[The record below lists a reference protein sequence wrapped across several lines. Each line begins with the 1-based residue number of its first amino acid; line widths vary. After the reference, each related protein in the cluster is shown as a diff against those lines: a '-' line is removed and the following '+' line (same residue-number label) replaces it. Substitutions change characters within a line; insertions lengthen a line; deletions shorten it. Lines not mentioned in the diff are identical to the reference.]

1 MRKLKIAAQQA
12 FERVYAR
19 QTAGLGHVE
28 RVSVD
33 VDLDGQQEI
42 VSLRLHRDGVHWSCT
57 CGELECK
64 HAQTAL
70 AFVADAE
77 GDGSSVPDRITSVY
91 EPAPVVGRDRTADQ
105 SDQAEEA
112 DAAGL
117 RNVLVDLVATVVR
130 SGVKQGVSPSID
142 EAVERLLQSA
152 PSPVPLGI
160 SRWVGRLREA
170 LGARDPEATAR
181 VLDGAVRVG
190 EDLASSE
197 PDAEARRRILSWM
210 GALSHEVEGVK
221 RVSDLTLVE
230 LAREWLPGVDAAGVE
245 RRYLLDLDSG
255 EVYRE
260 ERAAEALSA
269 SLGPCPRLINAG
281 LATVEQGATP
291 QRIRLLQYATTPGIE
306 SDVWDRVAGWSLRSF
321 EPLVERYREA
331 VRVFPGLAEPFV
343 LVTPDA
349 IEGDD
354 VPLLVDDGE
363 RPLPGEGDRATLS
376 ALRRSAA
383 DGEVAWVAGRLVD
396 PGGRLSIAPLAIGTL
411 REGRL
416 CYAQL

>member
-1 MRKLKIAAQQA
+1 
-12 FERVYAR
+12 
-19 QTAGLGHVE
+19 
-28 RVSVD
+28 
-33 VDLDGQQEI
+33 
-42 VSLRLHRDGVHWSCT
+42 
-57 CGELECK
+57 
-64 HAQTAL
+64 
-70 AFVADAE
+70 
-77 GDGSSVPDRITSVY
+77 
-91 EPAPVVGRDRTADQ
+91 
-105 SDQAEEA
+105 
-112 DAAGL
+112 
-117 RNVLVDLVATVVR
+117 
-130 SGVKQGVSPSID
+130 
-142 EAVERLLQSA
+142 
-152 PSPVPLGI
+152 VPLGI

-170 LGARDPEATAR
+170 LGARDAEATAR

-190 EDLASSE
+190 EDLARPE

-354 VPLLVDDGE
+354 VPLLVDDAE

>member
-19 QTAGLGHVE
+19 QTAGLGRVE
-28 RVSVD
+28 RLSVD
-33 VDLDGQQEI
+33 VDTDGQREI

-70 AFVADAE
+70 AFVIDAE
-77 GDGSSVPDRITSVY
+77 GDGSTEPDRITSVY
-91 EPAPVVGRDRTADQ
+91 EPAPVASRDRTADQ
-105 SDQAEEA
+105 SDQADQA
-112 DAAGL
+112 DAEGL
-117 RNVLVDLVATVVR
+117 RSVLFDLVATVVR
-130 SGVKQGVSPSID
+130 SGVKQGVSPSIE

-170 LGARDPEATAR
+170 LGAHDVEAAAR

-190 EDLASSE
+190 EDFACAE

-210 GALSHEVEGVK
+210 GALSHEVEGVQ

-230 LAREWLPGVDAAGVE
+230 LAREWLSGVEAGGVE

-260 ERAAEALSA
+260 ERAADAVSA

-291 QRIRLLQYATTPGIE
+291 KRIRLLQYATTPGIE
-306 SDVWDRVAGWSLRSF
+306 GDVWDRVAGWSLRSF

-331 VRVFPGLAEPFV
+331 VRVFPGLAEPFA

-354 VPLLVDDGE
+354 VPVLVDDAG
-363 RPLPGEGDRATLS
+363 RALPGEGDGPMLA
-376 ALRRSAA
+376 ALRRSGA
-383 DGEVAWVAGRLVD
+383 DGEVAWVAGRLLD
-396 PGGRLSIAPLAIGTL
+396 PGGRLSIAPLAIGAM

-416 CYAQL
+416 CYTQL